1 MKKIIC
7 ASAIIC
13 AAIMASLSFS
23 ACGGSSASG
32 NETTSAVSDTN
43 NSQSIVGSWATELYG
58 DEYVY
63 TFNADGT
70 GVYNAVGKIMN
81 LTYKTEDGIYYETF
95 EGSTSAVKRPY
106 RVENNQF
113 IVEDTY
119 GEEIVYNKK

>member
-63 TFNADGT
+63 TFNTDGT
-70 GVYNAVGKIMN
+70 GVYNAAGKIMN

>member
-70 GVYNAVGKIMN
+70 GVYNAAGKIMN

-95 EGSTSAVKRPY
+95 EGSSATVEHPY

-113 IVEDTY
+113 IVQDSY
-119 GEEIVYNKK
+119 GQEIVYNKK

>member
-70 GVYNAVGKIMN
+70 GAYNAAGKIMN
-81 LTYKTEDGIYYETF
+81 LTYKTEDGIYYETL
-95 EGSTSAVKRPY
+95 ERRTSAVQSSTTVK
-106 RVENNQF
+106 NNNS
-113 IVEDTY
+113 IS
-119 GEEIVYNKK
+119 